1 MTLTA
6 FLEQLESDG
15 SKVLETVCAE
25 SRNPCI
31 GWLLN
36 RNKTYGVET
45 AEDIFTDAVL
55 ILWQN
60 AQQGRIKPSDT
71 QVQTYLM
78 TTCRYIQNNQ
88 IRKTPM
94 EADFDKLLTELA
106 DQNPDER
113 LDKEAYLNRLEW
125 ALEQLKGNCSIIIKG
140 FYLEDKS
147 LEDIA
152 KICKLT
158 YESAK
163 SLRFRCFNTLKNLF
177 FGKK

>member
-1 MTLTA
+1 M
-6 FLEQLESDG
+6 
-15 SKVLETVCAE
+15 CAE

-113 LDKEAYLNRLEW
+113 LMVGNIKTNHSQVHLNEDNVGMYL
-125 ALEQLKGNCSIIIKG
+125 AS
-140 FYLEDKS
+140 
-147 LEDIA
+147 
-152 KICKLT
+152 
-158 YESAK
+158 
-163 SLRFRCFNTLKNLF
+163 
-177 FGKK
+177 